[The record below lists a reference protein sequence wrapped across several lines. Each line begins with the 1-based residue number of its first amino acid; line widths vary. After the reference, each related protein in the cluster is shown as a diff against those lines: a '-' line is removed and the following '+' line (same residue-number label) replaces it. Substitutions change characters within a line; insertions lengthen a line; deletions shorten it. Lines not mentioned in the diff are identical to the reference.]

1 MTRMKVS
8 LTLVLILAMAV
19 APLVVVAIP
28 SPSGDFLSWCDFK
41 YGPSMHGG
49 ANLVESLKVQPFG
62 PELGT
67 HLSRPFQQ
75 RFLDDEWLPWDSLS
89 TGWSMNMHGMVQ
101 PLGVFHLDGHQH
113 PPTLS
118 DFQGSPSIYVK
129 EALAKVAQ
137 LLQQPLLDVASH
149 ANIPLDGMIF
159 QALFKWQRANGNEW
173 LDICM
178 PYNKAKVSRKRKR
191 QENQVQFFSIHTGGY
206 LRMMCGLGPD
216 NKKIVEYAHRLV
228 CFAFN
233 GAPNPSSHKVV
244 SHICNNPKCLN
255 PRHLQWDTIVGNFA
269 HPQGG

>member
-1 MTRMKVS
+1 MARVWVS
-8 LTLVLILAMAV
+8 LTLVLILAMAL

-49 ANLVESLKVQPFG
+49 ASLVRNLIVNPFSPDLG
-62 PELGT
+62 PA
-67 HLSRPFQQ
+67 LSRPFRQS
-75 RFLDDEWLPWDSLS
+75 FLDDEWLPWDSLS
-89 TGWSMNMHGMVQ
+89 TSWCNNMHGMVQ
-101 PLGVFHLDGHQH
+101 PLGVFHIDGHQH

-118 DFQGSPSIYVK
+118 EFQGSPSIYVK
-129 EALAKVAQ
+129 EALTKVAQ
-137 LLQQPLLDVASH
+137 LLQQPLLDVASE

-159 QALFKWQRANGNEW
+159 QAMFKWLKTLGHER

-178 PYNKAKVSRKRKR
+178 PYQKAKVSRKRKR
-191 QENQVQFFSIHTGGY
+191 LQDQVKNFNVHTGGY
-206 LRMMCGLGPD
+206 LRMMCGIGPN
-216 NKKIVEYAHRLV
+216 NKMIVEYAHRLV